1 MDWYIVDKKYVAYLM
16 QFDSRVGYVE
26 YGERIKLHVGVVL
39 DIDGIQYYV
48 PVSSPKP
55 KHYKMGNTMDF
66 LRIEDKLKSSLYA
79 VLNLNNMIPVPTQ
92 CISRLRYNEIQ
103 NYRSFKNE
111 KERLDY
117 IYLLQ
122 NEKLIIDG
130 MADTIKKKAERLY
143 KSVIEKP
150 DSRLSQRC
158 CNFKILEA
166 AAEKYIDKGDS

>member
-1 MDWYIVDKKYVAYLM
+1 
-16 QFDSRVGYVE
+16 
-26 YGERIKLHVGVVL
+26 
-39 DIDGIQYYV
+39 
-48 PVSSPKP
+48 
-55 KHYKMGNTMDF
+55 MGNTMDF

-130 MADTIKKKAERLY
+130 MADTINIESRV
-143 KSVIEKP
+143 VIKR
-150 DSRLSQRC
+150 SIIS
-158 CNFKILEA
+158 
-166 AAEKYIDKGDS
+166 